1 MFQGLHLWR
10 QWTRRMYH
18 PLIPRHPLVGW
29 QHVLSL
35 IFPLLWYAERF
46 FVDWLCG
53 FCCWHVLG
61 GNGTK
66 QQNSPVLQKI
76 GKYGHESSDSPWP
89 SARFCYNPTSS
100 LEFRYGSSF
109 FLSKLY
115 SIDFLF
121 ELDKDKSILIK
132 TKEFSEGLGKS
143 VISFKS
149 LSIYFNFISLPLEK
163 VD

>member
-1 MFQGLHLWR
+1 MQRGSSLTGCVVFVAGMFWVATATNSKMAQSYKRLAKMV
-10 QWTRRMYH
+10 TR
-18 PLIPRHPLVGW
+18 
-29 QHVLSL
+29 
-35 IFPLLWYAERF
+35 AAT
-46 FVDWLCG
+46 
-53 FCCWHVLG
+53 VLG
-61 GNGTK
+61 QVPDFVTI
-66 QQNSPVLQKI
+66 QHL
-76 GKYGHESSDSPWP
+76 PWN
-89 SARFCYNPTSS
+89 FVT
-100 LEFRYGSSF
+100 EVVF

-132 TKEFSEGLGKS
+132 TKDFSEGLGKS